1 MSIYHL
7 LQDFDV
13 VRSMVIDS
21 EVDIIRS
28 ALQLSA
34 PALTADP
41 LQLAAELIGRLL
53 PMKGKFCFW
62 RLKGQNQGWT
72 FSGTS

>member
-1 MSIYHL
+1 MSIYQL

-34 PALTADP
+34 AALTADP

-53 PMKGKFCFW
+53 PMKG
-62 RLKGQNQGWT
+62 N
-72 FSGTS
+72 

>member
-1 MSIYHL
+1 MSVYQL
-7 LQDFDV
+7 LQDFDT

-21 EVDIIRS
+21 EIDLTSS
-28 ALQLSA
+28 AMMLSA

-53 PMKGKFCFW
+53 PVKGE
-62 RLKGQNQGWT
+62 
-72 FSGTS
+72 